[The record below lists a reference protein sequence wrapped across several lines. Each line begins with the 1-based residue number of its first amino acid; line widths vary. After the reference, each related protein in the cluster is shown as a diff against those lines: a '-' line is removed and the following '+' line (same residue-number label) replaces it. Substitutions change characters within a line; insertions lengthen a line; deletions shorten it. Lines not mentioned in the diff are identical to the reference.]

1 VLDYRDPEKNR
12 YAYMLEGLD
21 PDWVYAEGS
30 QRRVTYTTL
39 PAGRYQFLYRG
50 ADSSGRWGETPQA
63 LQLTVLPAPW
73 FTWWAYTLYIAV
85 ALLAFAGLVI
95 LRTRAATVR
104 AGQLEATVRRR
115 TRELRRQR
123 DTVELQS
130 QRLQDVAAAKD
141 QLYANVSHEFR
152 TPLTII
158 LGPLERLLRREHSPA
173 SRGHLETIRRNA
185 QRLLRLVEQLLE
197 LARLDAAKAV
207 DPSPQPAGNRVHTLV
222 QSFDTLAEDQGI
234 QLTSQSAPA
243 VWATCDADA
252 LDTIVVNLISN
263 AIKYTPRSGQI
274 SVSVEP
280 DGEDWVAITVADTG
294 IGIPED
300 EQANVFERFYRA
312 DDQAEWTP
320 GSGLGLALVQELV
333 LANGGEIDLQSEEGN
348 GTRVTVHL
356 PAAEPA
362 TPSTTTNKGLELVE
376 REVVLLSSRQAVEQD
391 EQAETGTL
399 PRVLVIE
406 DNQDLC
412 RHFNEVL
419 RDSLRCD
426 FAHDGKSGLDLAVE
440 SIPDVIICDV
450 MLPKLNGY
458 EVTRQLKQDD
468 RTCHIPIILLTARA
482 DEESRLRGL
491 RTLADD
497 YITKPFSEAELRQ
510 RVDTL
515 LAVREILR
523 QRYSKELD
531 QPGLAESVV
540 MLSQRDQHFMDRVK
554 KTLSQRYSDPEFSTS
569 EFASSVAMSER
580 QLQRKLKALIN
591 YTPREYVR
599 NYRLQQAMTILQA
612 GSSVAD
618 AAYSVGFLSLS
629 YFAKCF
635 KAQFGVTPSDVFDGS
650 VAAQPA
656 SDNVG

>member
-1 VLDYRDPEKNR
+1 
-12 YAYMLEGLD
+12 MLEGLD
-21 PDWVYAEGS
+21 PDWVYAEGA
-30 QRRVTYTTL
+30 QRRVSYTTL

-50 ADSSGRWGETPQA
+50 ADSSGRWGEATQA
-63 LQLTVLPAPW
+63 IQLTVLPAPW
-73 FTWWAYTLYIAV
+73 LTWWAYTLYAAV
-85 ALLAFAGLVI
+85 AILAFVGLVI
-95 LRTRAATVR
+95 LRTRTATLR
-104 AGQLEATVRRR
+104 ASKLETTVRRR

-158 LGPLERLLRREHSPA
+158 LGPLERLLRREHAPSR
-173 SRGHLETIRRNA
+173 RGHLETIQRNA
-185 QRLLRLVEQLLE
+185 RRLLRLVEQLLD

-207 DPSPQPAGNRVHTLV
+207 DPSPQPAGTRVHTLV
-222 QSFDTLAEDQGI
+222 QSFNTLAEDEGV
-234 QLTSQSAPA
+234 QLTSRPAPA

-263 AIKYTPRSGQI
+263 AIKYTPRGGQI

-280 DGEDWVAITVADTG
+280 DEEDQITIAVTDTG
-294 IGIPED
+294 VGIPQD
-300 EQANVFERFYRA
+300 QQANIFDRFYRA
-312 DDQAEWTP
+312 DDHAEGIP
-320 GSGLGLALVQELV
+320 GSGLGLALVKELV
-333 LANGGEIDLQSEEGN
+333 LANAGEIALWSEEGV
-348 GTRVTVHL
+348 GTSLTIRL

-362 TPSTTTNKGLELVE
+362 MPAVESDQGLELVE
-376 REVVLLSSRQAVEQD
+376 REVALLSPQQPIEQD
-391 EQAETGTL
+391 DQVDAGAHS
-399 PRVLVIE
+399 RVLVIE

-412 RHFNEVL
+412 RHFKEVL
-419 RDSLRCD
+419 GDSMHCD

-440 SIPDVIICDV
+440 SIPDMIICDV

-531 QPGLAESVV
+531 QPGLNEPVV
-540 MLSQRDQHFMDRVK
+540 MLSQRDQNFVWPCREDTQSAFLRSGILNV
-554 KTLSQRYSDPEFSTS
+554 RIRER
-569 EFASSVAMSER
+569 SSNE
-580 QLQRKLKALIN
+580 
-591 YTPREYVR
+591 
-599 NYRLQQAMTILQA
+599 
-612 GSSVAD
+612 
-618 AAYSVGFLSLS
+618 
-629 YFAKCF
+629 
-635 KAQFGVTPSDVFDGS
+635 
-650 VAAQPA
+650 
-656 SDNVG
+656 